1 MTDHYAGPLPVGMSR
16 FESRADR
23 IARLE
28 ADPRFHQRADG
39 AWLGRTLPV
48 APVRPAEEPEPDAPA
63 DLGALFDQEEAP
75 EDLAAF
81 LAS

>member
-1 MTDHYAGPLPVGMSR
+1 MSR

-28 ADPRFHQRADG
+28 ADPRFRQRADG
-39 AWLGRTLPV
+39 AWLFKGGTAQP
-48 APVRPAEEPEPDAPA
+48 PPAEEPEPDDPA
-63 DLGALFDQEEAP
+63 DLGALFDQPPEAP

>member
-1 MTDHYAGPLPVGMSR
+1 MSR

-39 AWLGRTLPV
+39 AWLFKGGTPPV
-48 APVRPAEEPEPDAPA
+48 APMRPAEEPEPGAPA
-63 DLGALFDQEEAP
+63 DLGALFDQPPEAP